1 MLNAAIIG
9 FGDIGYYL
17 SKDKKRKQTWSHF
30 EAYELIDKIELR
42 AIVEINQ
49 KKIDFIK
56 KNYPQIFVF
65 QNIEKLI
72 NSNLNIDIISI

>member
-1 MLNAAIIG
+1 M
-9 FGDIGYYL
+9 
-17 SKDKKRKQTWSHF
+17 SHF

-49 KKIDFIK
+49 KNRFYK

-72 NSNLNIDIISI
+72 NSNLNIDIISICTPTKTHLKS